1 MPLSDLQ
8 IQALA
13 RDAVQRATAGDFA
26 GAEPLLAQMAEARPN
41 SGQVLNLLGQARLKL
56 GRFAEARE
64 PLERAAKF
72 LPKDAAAQVNLAGCL
87 SVLGEH
93 DKALTALERAAL
105 LKPGDA
111 AIAHNRGRALE
122 ALGRADEAERAY
134 DEALSIDHRLMPS
147 LSARAS
153 LLLAR
158 GDWMGALGDLDMAL
172 TTRPNDPHLRLRRG
186 ELLLRQGDW
195 LRGLADYEARL
206 DIAGERYAP
215 DLPRWQGEKLTGRLL
230 IYPEQADI
238 ESDSAMRD
246 TLMLARGVDAVVQCA
261 PQLARVAGYADDPSR
276 RLSRRFRG
284 GRALAQPAAS
294 PGLDARTPCRRPA
307 RHGSRPNPRPV
318 SAGSPAASR
327 RPASPSSAIR
337 PDRAMQPGRRQRHG
351 VDAPRRACRHS
362 DDPAAGSFRRLAVGS
377 TDRNV
382 AVVSDAGRAARGR
395 ERKAGGAAWEV
406 LISAPVGGRPN
417 GQDPVRQDLGQPRHR
432 PISATA
438 SCCCI
443 STVCCCTTFRG
454 ARALQEAVEKGYA
467 PAAAAPGLRHARP
480 SPSRRRRAAPRRPSR
495 PASR

>member
-56 GRFAEARE
+56 GRFADARE

-93 DKALTALERAAL
+93 DKALMALERAAL

-195 LRGLADYEARL
+195 LRGLADHEARL

-215 DLPRWQGEKLTGRLL
+215 DLPRWQGEPLTGPLL

-246 TLMLARGVDAVVQCA
+246 TLMLARGVEAVVQCA
-261 PQLARVAGYADDPSR
+261 PQLAQWLDMPTIRRGDSVDGFAAATPLRSLPHLLGWTLHSLPPPGKARLKAEPSPCIGWFARSEPPAG
-276 RLSRRFRG
+276 
-284 GRALAQPAAS
+284 
-294 PGLDARTPCRRPA
+294 
-307 RHGSRPNPRPV
+307 
-318 SAGSPAASR
+318 
-327 RPASPSSAIR
+327 
-337 PDRAMQPGRRQRHG
+337 
-351 VDAPRRACRHS
+351 
-362 DDPAAGSFRRLAVGS
+362 
-377 TDRNV
+377 V
-382 AVVSDAGRAARGR
+382 AVERDQGRIAQCSLVVGNDTASTHVAALVGIPTILLLGPSADWLWGPQTGTSPWYPTLDVLHEDESEKLAARL
-395 ERKAGGAAWEV
+395 GA
-406 LISAPVGGRPN
+406 L
-417 GQDPVRQDLGQPRHR
+417 
-432 PISATA
+432 
-438 SCCCI
+438 
-443 STVCCCTTFRG
+443 
-454 ARALQEAVEKGYA
+454 
-467 PAAAAPGLRHARP
+467 
-480 SPSRRRRAAPRRPSR
+480 
-495 PASR
+495 

>member
-93 DKALTALERAAL
+93 EKALAALERAAL

-111 AIAHNRGRALE
+111 AIAHNKGRALE

-147 LSARAS
+147 LSARAG

-172 TTRPNDPHLRLRRG
+172 TTRPDDPHLRLRRG

-206 DIAGERYAP
+206 EIAGERYAP
-215 DLPRWQGEKLTGRLL
+215 DLPRWQGEPLTGRLL

-238 ESDSAMRD
+238 ESDAAMRD
-246 TLMLARGVDAVVQCA
+246 TLMLARGVEAVVQCA
-261 PQLARVAGYADDPSR
+261 PKLAEWLDVPTIR
-276 RLSRRFRG
+276 RGDSLDGF
-284 GRALAQPAAS
+284 AAAAPVAQPAAS
-294 PGLDARTPCRRPA
+294 PGLDAR
-307 RHGSRPNPRPV
+307 
-318 SAGSPAASR
+318 
-327 RPASPSSAIR
+327 
-337 PDRAMQPGRRQRHG
+337 
-351 VDAPRRACRHS
+351 
-362 DDPAAGSFRRLAVGS
+362 L
-377 TDRNV
+377 
-382 AVVSDAGRAARGR
+382 
-395 ERKAGGAAWEV
+395 
-406 LISAPVGGRPN
+406 
-417 GQDPVRQDLGQPRHR
+417 
-432 PISATA
+432 
-438 SCCCI
+438 
-443 STVCCCTTFRG
+443 
-454 ARALQEAVEKGYA
+454 
-467 PAAAAPGLRHARP
+467 PAAARQGAAQGRTFAAHRLVRPQRAAGRRRGRAR
-480 SPSRRRRAAPRRPSR
+480 SRAGSRSAAWSSATTRRRRTSPRLLGIPTILLLGPSADWLWGPQTGTSPWYPTLDVLREDESEKLAARLGRC
-495 PASR
+495 